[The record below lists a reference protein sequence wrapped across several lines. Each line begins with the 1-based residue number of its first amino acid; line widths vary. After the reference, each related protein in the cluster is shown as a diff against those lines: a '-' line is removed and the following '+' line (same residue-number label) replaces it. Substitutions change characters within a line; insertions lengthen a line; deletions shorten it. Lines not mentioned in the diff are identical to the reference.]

1 MVLYCAQKETHIF
14 VFNFMQHLIFRNLQ
28 NQNSKKVICDNV
40 ETVELGVRVGC
51 RGEGRVKGVGV

>member
-1 MVLYCAQKETHIF
+1 M
-14 VFNFMQHLIFRNLQ
+14 IFRNLQ

-51 RGEGRVKGVGV
+51 RGEGRVKGVGVRFTGGVGVRVGGRVRLGLS